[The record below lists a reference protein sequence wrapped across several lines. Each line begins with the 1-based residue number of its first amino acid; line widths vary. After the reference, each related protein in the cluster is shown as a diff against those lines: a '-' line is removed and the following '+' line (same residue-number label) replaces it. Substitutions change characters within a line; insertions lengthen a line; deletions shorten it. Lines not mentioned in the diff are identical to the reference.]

1 MRLGEPKH
9 PERGVYVKLQT
20 SYDMNKIQELY
31 FKVQNGE
38 GFSVLPESLTPYPFG
53 GYAVGGGDYDSVH
66 GQFIENLS
74 WNTFQD
80 VMNGMMWDCEQAALA
95 GKDVV
100 IGGWVREDGWCV
112 LEISD
117 VYVSMTQAIDV
128 AMLRH
133 EEAIWDFNEKRE
145 IKMRNESKDI

>member
-31 FKVQNGE
+31 FKVQNRE
-38 GFSVLPESLTPYPFG
+38 GFSLHPESLTAYPFG
-53 GYAVGGGDYDSVH
+53 GYAVGGGDYDSTH

-80 VMNGMMWDCEQAALA
+80 VMSDMMNECEMAHMM

-117 VYVSMTQAIDV
+117 VYVSMTKAIDV
-128 AMLRH
+128 AMLRE

-145 IKMRNESKDI
+145 IKMRDESKDI

>member
-1 MRLGEPKH
+1 M
-9 PERGVYVKLQT
+9 
-20 SYDMNKIQELY
+20 SKILDLY
-31 FKVQNGE
+31 LKVQNGQ
-38 GFSVLPESLTPYPFG
+38 GFSVLPEALVSYPFG
-53 GYAVGGGDYDSVH
+53 GYAVGGGDYDSIH
-66 GQFIENLS
+66 GEFIENLS

-80 VMNGMMWDCEQAALA
+80 VMNGMMHECELA
-95 GKDVV
+95 RIMGKDVV

-128 AMLRH
+128 AMLRQ
-133 EEAIWDFNEKRE
+133 EEAIWDFDEKRE